1 MEKDIAIVALAALAQ
16 ETRLDIFRT
25 LVEYQPTGLPAG
37 RIGKVLQLPGATL
50 SFHLN
55 QLKQAGLINVERQGR
70 SLIYS
75 ADTNAVD
82 RLAAYLQENCCI
94 RGGAEV
100 GVAVSD

>member
-16 ETRLDIFRT
+16 ETRLNIFRT
-25 LVEYQPTGLPAG
+25 LVEYQPIGLPAG
-37 RIGKVLQLPGATL
+37 QIGKVLQLPGATL

-82 RLAAYLQENCCI
+82 RLAAYLQENCCT

-100 GVAVSD
+100 AMAASD